1 MQRRNSDLHETNLKK
16 RTLTATSS
24 VNLDMTRSLSRSNL
38 ARSVSGSIPNMIR
51 STSSSSFA
59 AVKINNRQDSSK
71 KISKTKSTS
80 NLGLSSK
87 TPDNVDKLRKEL
99 EASQHL
105 VSRLRAQ
112 VEQKEQIAALA
123 CNNIKVRNML
133 IHCLKQAWTCFCCW
147 EIIFGISCVFW
158 LKLNWKSLA
167 KLTKFEI
174 DP

>member
-59 AVKINNRQDSSK
+59 SVKMNNRQDSSK
-71 KISKTKSTS
+71 KIGKTKSTS
-80 NLGLSSK
+80 NLGLTSK

-99 EASQHL
+99 EASHQL
-105 VSRLRAQ
+105 VSSLRAQ

-123 CNNIKVRNML
+123 CSNIKVRNML
-133 IHCLKQAWTCFCCW
+133 IHCSKQAASFLLLGNYIWCQVYVLIET
-147 EIIFGISCVFW
+147 I
-158 LKLNWKSLA
+158 
-167 KLTKFEI
+167 
-174 DP
+174 